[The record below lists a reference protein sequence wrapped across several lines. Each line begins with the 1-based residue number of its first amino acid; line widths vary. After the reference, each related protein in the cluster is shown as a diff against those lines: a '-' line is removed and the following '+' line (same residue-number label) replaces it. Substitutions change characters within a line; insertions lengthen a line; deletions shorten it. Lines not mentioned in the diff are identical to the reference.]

1 MILILALAVVRSGVS
16 KEHTVGRKNK
26 GQRPVELDVGQRAFE
41 ASRLRRRSR
50 PLGRMA
56 VFVT

>member
-1 MILILALAVVRSGVS
+1 MILILALAVVRSGVFQ
-16 KEHTVGRKNK
+16 EHTVGRRNK
-26 GQRPVELDVGQRAFE
+26 AQRPVEFDVGQRAFE

-56 VFVT
+56 IFVT